1 MRWSYRP
8 AQVSAPQS
16 IQHTWTVLQHSGP
29 DHLGLWLLTQPR
41 SSHSPSS
48 SRPGPSRSATSRC
61 VLAGPPPPRLSAPA
75 GCAHEPAGVLTSPF
89 SHSAG
94 SRPNCLDK
102 SLPARAWRL
111 RGLRAKYPRPLSRRI
126 RPSGWPAA
134 GTLRHPGLRLSAAAP
149 RLRVRERHRRDDAA
163 MSTRACMPSLWL
175 RFLSSV
181 SARQC
186 F

>member
-111 RGLRAKYPRPLSRRI
+111 EI
-126 RPSGWPAA
+126 
-134 GTLRHPGLRLSAAAP
+134 SAALIKTNPTEWVACSRDIASPGTPALSCGPTLESPRAAP
-149 RLRVRERHRRDDAA
+149 KRRC
-163 MSTRACMPSLWL
+163 SHVYSSLHAISL
-175 RFLSSV
+175 VAPPLKR
-181 SARQC
+181 
-186 F
+186 